1 MTIEPAAPTPLEKNQ
16 NMIANATDQPKF
28 PRTRSHTLLAHRRRE
43 LSVRLVLDR
52 RGHARG
58 RRRHG
63 PRIWSGRDPVIVAQ
77 GVDANADD
85 KCNSN
90 GANGHAPTCC

>member
-52 RGHARG
+52 AGTRAAGAVTARG
-58 RRRHG
+58 F
-63 PRIWSGRDPVIVAQ
+63 
-77 GVDANADD
+77 
-85 KCNSN
+85 
-90 GANGHAPTCC
+90 GAVGIR